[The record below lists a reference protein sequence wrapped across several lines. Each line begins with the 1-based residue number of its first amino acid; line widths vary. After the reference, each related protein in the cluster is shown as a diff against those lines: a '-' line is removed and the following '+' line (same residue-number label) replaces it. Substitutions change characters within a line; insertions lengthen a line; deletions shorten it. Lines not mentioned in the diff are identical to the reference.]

1 MNAAMERLY
10 RRQVVPRP
18 IEEVFAFFDRPEN
31 LNLITPPELQF
42 EILTPSPIEMKV
54 GALIDYRIRLAGL
67 PMRWTTYISR
77 YEPPR
82 CFIDVQLRGPYSFWH
97 HTHTFTPL
105 HEHSTLIE
113 DEVLY
118 CLPFGLMGRIAH
130 LLWVRR
136 QLNRIFDYRMQR
148 CQKIFEPSAQHIGV

>member
-1 MNAAMERLY
+1 
-10 RRQVVPRP
+10 
-18 IEEVFAFFDRPEN
+18 
-31 LNLITPPELQF
+31 
-42 EILTPSPIEMKV
+42 
-54 GALIDYRIRLAGL
+54 
-67 PMRWTTYISR
+67 
-77 YEPPR
+77 
-82 CFIDVQLRGPYSFWH
+82 
-97 HTHTFTPL
+97 
-105 HEHSTLIE
+105 LIE